1 MSFLIKVFRRIFSWF
16 TLNDKFSI
24 VLVSLFVETISH
36 FYFIFQSKSTESAGT
51 YSSSLIPLHSLV
63 LMSVL
68 GSSAIEIVKSKLQE
82 ISHLNEMKNRN
93 SEIRGMPPSYITVK
107 TSYDMEPLDWKI
119 DEIGRICKNI
129 SRNFCRTD
137 HIYKSV
143 LENKRFLGA
152 IILNGNPI
160 EKFGS
165 EVVEF
170 LCQENFQKHSVMN
183 RNSLT
188 CSKLKISKH
197 HQYQMVKRNETSE
210 ESFTEML
217 AMNYE
222 GIWYVD
228 FAGKLQLLLTSSF
241 MTIVLITCYNDF
253 FLILVNQFKEGT
265 DRQHRHNLCHYNNVS
280 AQA

>member
-1 MSFLIKVFRRIFSWF
+1 MSFIVKALRRIFSLLF
-16 TLNDKFSI
+16 SIDKFSI
-24 VLVSLFVETISH
+24 VLISLFVETISH
-36 FYFIFQSKSTESAGT
+36 FYFILQSKSENVGT

-68 GSSAIEIVKSKLQE
+68 GSNAIEVMKKKMQE
-82 ISHLNEMKNRN
+82 ISHLNEEKNRN

-107 TSYDMEPLDWKI
+107 TSYDILPMNLET
-119 DEIGRICKNI
+119 DEIGNIYKNI
-129 SRNFCRTD
+129 SRNFCKTD

-143 LENKRFLGA
+143 IKNKRFLGA
-152 IILNGNPI
+152 IIFNGNSI

-253 FLILVNQFKEGT
+253 FLILVNQLKEGT
-265 DRQHRHNLCHYNNVS
+265 QRRQNVCQYNNVS
-280 AQA
+280 TQS